1 MKGATP
7 ATPPAP
13 PTPLASPPPPAAPAA
28 LATPVAPAALAAP
41 VAPAEDAAREEATS
55 PAAVDPARRIARLEG
70 RVAALE
76 AALERR
82 SHELRLL
89 QRFLGRR
96 ALAQLARLVAGLRP
110 LPLIACEPIFWHE
123 TRDLTAAEVPETLED
138 LWASVA
144 PRVLPR

>member
-1 MKGATP
+1 M
-7 ATPPAP
+7 
-13 PTPLASPPPPAAPAA
+13 
-28 LATPVAPAALAAP
+28 APAALAAP
-41 VAPAEDAAREEATS
+41 VEPAEDAAREDATS
-55 PAAVDPARRIARLEG
+55 PAVDPALRIAHLEG

-96 ALAQLARLVAGLRP
+96 ALAQMARLVAGLRP
-110 LPLIACEPIFWHE
+110 LPLIACEPAFWHE